1 MLIQQ
6 VLIEGLTIAISPSSL
21 ITCKGIFYS
30 GAWMT
35 HTDILIER
43 TAAATY
49 TSSGVSVLGAFT
61 ANEVA
66 TIGGFVVG
74 VVALAVNWYYRHKTF
89 TYEKK
94 LAEAKLKKLEGQ
106 K

>member
-1 MLIQQ
+1 
-6 VLIEGLTIAISPSSL
+6 
-21 ITCKGIFYS
+21 
-30 GAWMT
+30 MT
-35 HTDILIER
+35 PANILIER

-61 ANEVA
+61 ANEA
-66 TIGGFVVG
+66 AAIGGFVVA
-74 VVALAVNWYYRHKTF
+74 VLALAVNWYYRHKTS

-94 LAEAKLKKLEGQ
+94 LVEAQIKNLEGQ